1 MHIQDLENVAFGTP
15 LSGGFYAGQFQVG
28 DELYALIVSPK
39 QEGELEEAK
48 WGEMGEVISEA
59 KSCFD
64 GLTNTRAMAE
74 SGSDLARWMMALE
87 INGQSDW
94 YLPSRDE
101 LEICYRNL
109 KPTDQENFCT
119 FRDGDNP
126 SSSPVGYPYS
136 SDSPAKTLSGG
147 FQNGGEE
154 AFAPRLYWASTQ
166 YSSYYAWGQG
176 FDGGRQDC
184 IDKANELRA
193 RAVRR
198 VLIK

>member
-1 MHIQDLENVAFGTP
+1 MHIQDLKNVALGSS
-15 LSGGFYAGQFQVG
+15 LAGGFYAGRFHIG

-39 QEGELEEAK
+39 QEGELEEAE
-48 WGEMGEVISEA
+48 WGEMGAAISEA

-64 GLTNTRAMAE
+64 GLANTRAMAE
-74 SGSDLARWMMALE
+74 SGSDLARWMLALE
-87 INGQSDW
+87 INGQRDW

-136 SDSPAKTLSGG
+136 SDAPVKTLSAD
-147 FQNGGEE
+147 FQDGGEE

-166 YSSYYAWGQG
+166 YSSNGAWGQY
-176 FDGGRQDC
+176 FSDGIQDF
-184 IDKANELRA
+184 IGKDDGLRA